1 MSIVPPPKFFMELT
15 LFISCLYIL
24 YAEIKSKSREQ
35 RHSKK
40 RIGIN
45 ERHERQILRSGVRFR
60 PGEVCEAEFSV
71 FIGGGVVQFF
81 ECRIKLHGIR
91 ISDRIGDFRY
101 RFIGVQQ

>member
-1 MSIVPPPKFFMELT
+1 MLKLRASQGE
-15 LFISCLYIL
+15 
-24 YAEIKSKSREQ
+24 R

-45 ERHERQILRSGVRFR
+45 ERHERQILCSRVRFR

>member
-1 MSIVPPPKFFMELT
+1 MPPKFFMELT

-24 YAEIKSKSREQ
+24 YAEIKSKSRER

-81 ECRIKLHGIR
+81 ECRIKLHGIG